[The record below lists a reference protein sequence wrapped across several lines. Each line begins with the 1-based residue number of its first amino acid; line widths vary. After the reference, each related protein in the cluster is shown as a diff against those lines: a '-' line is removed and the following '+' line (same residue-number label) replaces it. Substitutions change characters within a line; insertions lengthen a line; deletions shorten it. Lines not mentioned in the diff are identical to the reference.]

1 MHTTMEI
8 TAWELQ
14 FRLQWLEFIFFILA
28 GISLSYF
35 NSSDYS
41 LLTWSSNLQS

>member
-1 MHTTMEI
+1 MGTAVAT

-14 FRLQWLEFIFFILA
+14 FQLQWLEFIFFILA

-41 LLTWSSNLQS
+41 LLTWSSNLGS